1 MATIERIRKRSGLLI
16 IVVFVALMSFV
27 LGDLFRSGGSKL
39 FGDPNVIGSI
49 NDRDVTRQ
57 ELMAE
62 MDELKMANPQYE
74 QMSSIQ
80 LANIVWDQLKVQTV
94 LNAELE
100 AAGFQYSREELFLD
114 ICSNPNIQ
122 SAFVNQQGGFDQNL
136 VRTYIAQIRE
146 ARGNSAEAEEMWAQ
160 WLAFENA
167 VNEQGKT
174 FKYNT
179 ALEKGI
185 HMPAALV
192 AIDKGHELVQVPCP
206 GPVDRVALV
215 EWAGL
220 DRRAQR
226 TYLPWWTGTEV
237 DCEAWEA
244 AEVRLPRDLAQQLG
258 EIDWSAWTPHS
269 FADYSQS
276 STTEHRVSSGDVLGL
291 IARRYGVTVREI
303 KEWNGLKTDLIQ
315 IGQTLEIRG
324 VIDATKADPRG
335 PTSGRYTVHTVE
347 SGQTLW
353 SISRMYPGTTVDAI
367 LELNPSA
374 EPLLAGA
381 TLRIPLP

>member
-100 AAGFQYSREELFLD
+100 AAGVQYSREELFLD

-192 AIDKGHELVQVPCP
+192 AIDKGHELVQVPAAYVYVP
-206 GPVDRVALV
+206 YIDINEDEVSVD
-215 EWAGL
+215 
-220 DRRAQR
+220 
-226 TYLPWWTGTEV
+226 
-237 DCEAWEA
+237 EADA
-244 AEVRLPRDLAQQLG
+244 K
-258 EIDWSAWTPHS
+258 
-269 FADYSQS
+269 
-276 STTEHRVSSGDVLGL
+276 
-291 IARRYGVTVREI
+291 RYYQ
-303 KEWNGLKTDLIQ
+303 NN
-315 IGQTLEIRG
+315 
-324 VIDATKADPRG
+324 KADFEQENARN
-335 PTSGRYTVHTVE
+335 
-347 SGQTLW
+347 
-353 SISRMYPGTTVDAI
+353 
-367 LELNPSA
+367 LEFINFQLLPSFEDREAVRA
-374 EPLLAGA
+374 ELAKLA
-381 TLRIPLP
+381 LEWINEENDSVFTNVNSDTLRCN